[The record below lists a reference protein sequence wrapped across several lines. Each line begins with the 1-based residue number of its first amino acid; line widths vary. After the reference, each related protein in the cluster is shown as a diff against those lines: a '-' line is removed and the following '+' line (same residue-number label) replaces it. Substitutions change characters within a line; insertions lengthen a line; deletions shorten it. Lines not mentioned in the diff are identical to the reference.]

1 MQSNENQAAIK
12 EMLKSF
18 GFLMKI
24 FSNQTTKIYDGLI
37 IGENDDGSWNVRY
50 NGEVHALTAYGTIT
64 PAVGKTVIVFI
75 PQGNQNL
82 AYFM

>member
-50 NGEVHALTAYGTIT
+50 NG
-64 PAVGKTVIVFI
+64 
-75 PQGNQNL
+75 
-82 AYFM
+82 

>member
-1 MQSNENQAAIK
+1 MSNNENQAVIK

-37 IGENDDGSWNVRY
+37 IGENSNGSWNVRY
-50 NGEVHALTAYGTIT
+50 NGEVHALTAYGTIAPT
-64 PAVGKTVIVFI
+64 VGKMVKVFI

>member
-50 NGEVHALTAYGTIT
+50 NGPVHPYTKSPVLSAFFGVMLC
-64 PAVGKTVIVFI
+64 VFLLR
-75 PQGNQNL
+75 GHQNL